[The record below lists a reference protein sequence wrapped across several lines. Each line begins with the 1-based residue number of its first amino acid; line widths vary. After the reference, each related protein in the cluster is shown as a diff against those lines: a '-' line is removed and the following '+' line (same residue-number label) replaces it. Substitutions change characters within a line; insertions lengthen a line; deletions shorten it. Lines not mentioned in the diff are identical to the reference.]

1 MNKMMKLGMVSLLS
15 LMLCSQAMAAFTL
28 SGTRFIYEEGRKNI
42 SVDVTNTSDQTYGGQ
57 VWIDNQ
63 SQTSGV
69 YMVPTPPFFK
79 LAPKQKQIVR
89 IMKTDSGVAL
99 PADRESLFWL
109 SVQEIPPK
117 PEKTD
122 EPVISIALATQ
133 VKLIYRPKVLV
144 QGRKG
149 AEKKVEV
156 VQKGGSSYLKNPTP
170 YYFAITKVKV
180 NGQPLHLSQEEEM
193 AVSVLAPFSEQMV
206 KGISLG
212 AKSVSIDAIND
223 WGGVETYILKGD
235 KG

>member
-1 MNKMMKLGMVSLLS
+1 MNKMMKLGMVLLLS
-15 LMLCSQAMAAFTL
+15 LTLCSQSMAAFTL

-42 SVDVTNTSDQTYGGQ
+42 SVDVTNTADHTYGGQ

-63 SQTSGV
+63 SQASGV

-89 IMKTDSGVAL
+89 IMKTDSGSAL
-99 PADRESLFWL
+99 PTDRESLFWL

-133 VKLIYRPKVLV
+133 VKLIYRPKILV
-144 QGRKG
+144 QGRKS

-156 VQKGGSSYLKNPTP
+156 VQKGGSSFLKNPTP

-180 NGQPLHLSQEEEM
+180 NGQPVRLIKEEEM
-193 AVSVLAPFSEQMV
+193 AVSMLAPFSEQSV
-206 KGISLG
+206 KGIP
-212 AKSVSIDAIND
+212 ADARSVSIDTIND
-223 WGGVETYILKGD
+223 WGGVETYTLKGG
-235 KG
+235 K